1 VPGVNIE
8 HILNTIL
15 LSLTLF
21 LVRSNTTS
29 CKETA
34 STASYV
40 TIALEL
46 MIMMLF
52 SRLENFDKNLRFMS
66 IDIKMMDKF
75 KMAARHE
82 FAIVQLVFMQIN

>member
-21 LVRSNTTS
+21 LVRSNTIP

-34 STASYV
+34 VYV
-40 TIALEL
+40 TVALEL

-52 SRLENFDKNLRFMS
+52 SRLNNFDKNLRFVS

-82 FAIVQLVFMQIN
+82 FAIIQLVFK